1 MNAQTLNELASL
13 NATQRYAIGELL
25 MDSAQ
30 AEQGFELTA
39 AQTQE
44 LERRLQAH
52 LVQPK
57 TGIAHSDL
65 MVKMRQQLRA

>member
-30 AEQGFELTA
+30 AEQGFELTV

-52 LVQPK
+52 MTQPE
-57 TGIAHSDL
+57 TGISHDDL